1 MSIGKRNLQLHNE
14 NRNESKDEVRPV
26 VIEVGTDGVRA
37 LDSSEEGG
45 RARGEGIA
53 ISDVEL
59 GGRPLGAGNGDGAR
73 GLPVQAAS
81 TIVQLYELE
90 LRLRA
95 DLPDHTHALPK
106 GAAVLPQS
114 SAVCSRDV
122 QTAGV
127 GRRLCRT
134 PSSAAR
140 PASGPF
146 PPRTRSEQPAPTG
159 QLLLLNFSSRSLM
172 PESFLASSE
181 SFLAS
186 SCNTASNSRN
196 PLPQADPLRCPISR
210 FSSSVCG
217 VCVGPTYGLLRGD
230 RFAVPAHY
238 TCCAPALSTPRPPVL
253 ANVVT
258 ARHRSEV
265 LHSSVT
271 TPQDP

>member
-1 MSIGKRNLQLHNE
+1 MGGEDGHNEVNLNLPVPQMSIGKRNLQLHNE

-140 PASGPF
+140 PASGV
-146 PPRTRSEQPAPTG
+146 RRQG
-159 QLLLLNFSSRSLM
+159 LLLLELDQNNRLQQVNYCF
-172 PESFLASSE
+172 
-181 SFLAS
+181 
-186 SCNTASNSRN
+186 
-196 PLPQADPLRCPISR
+196 
-210 FSSSVCG
+210 
-217 VCVGPTYGLLRGD
+217 
-230 RFAVPAHY
+230 
-238 TCCAPALSTPRPPVL
+238 
-253 ANVVT
+253 
-258 ARHRSEV
+258 
-265 LHSSVT
+265 
-271 TPQDP
+271 